1 LPLWPIFFTRFTPAI
16 HRFNGENMTV
26 EHRLIEIEIKLGH
39 QDETLDALNRTVY
52 QQQVQIDKLE
62 KLCEALMRQVRDQ
75 ANQSNTVLN
84 EKPPH
89 Y

>member
-1 LPLWPIFFTRFTPAI
+1 
-16 HRFNGENMTV
+16 MTV
-26 EHRLIEIEIKLGH
+26 EHRLIELEIKLGH

-62 KLCEALMRQVRDQ
+62 KLCEALTRQVREL
-75 ANQSNTVLN
+75 ASHGNTVLN
-84 EKPPH
+84 ERPPH